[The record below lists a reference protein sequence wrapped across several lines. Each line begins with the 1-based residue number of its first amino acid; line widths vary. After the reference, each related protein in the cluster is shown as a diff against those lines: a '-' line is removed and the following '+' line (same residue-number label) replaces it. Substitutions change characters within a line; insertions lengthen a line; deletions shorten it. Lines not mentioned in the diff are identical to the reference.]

1 MRAKD
6 RALSWKNANQ
16 STKAANAAAQFK
28 RWRKA
33 MQFGVQMVFQNYN
46 GEVSDAQV
54 YEEDINLGLLAE
66 ELGFDAL
73 WPVEHHFENYSSA
86 LTILSF

>member
-1 MRAKD
+1 
-6 RALSWKNANQ
+6 
-16 STKAANAAAQFK
+16 
-28 RWRKA
+28 

-86 LTILSF
+86 LKILSF